1 MRNLSN
7 NVRIKVK
14 VLSILLIKIVVI
26 EEADIVV
33 NKR

>member
-1 MRNLSN
+1 VRNLSN